1 MDNDTDAGIDPASL
15 LREGGA
21 SRFGQEIRRVLHD
34 IAQAND
40 APALE
45 QAAERMRTI
54 VHGLVE
60 QAPAQQHTR
69 VISAF
74 SDSLTRRII
83 AVTAATAV
91 PPKARW
97 CWVALGSEARQEQTM
112 ASDQDNAI
120 LFDGPACA
128 DAIRESLLPL
138 ALRINHT
145 LDRCGYPLCPG
156 NIMASNP
163 KWCLHLHE
171 WRERFMDWI
180 DEGNPEALLN
190 ATIFFD
196 LRPLHGALEL
206 ARGLISWLGA
216 TAAENRRFLF
226 LMADNALR
234 RKPPLGFFQDFAVD
248 RDGRFAG
255 TIDLKVNGI
264 TLFVDAARLYG
275 LRCALD
281 VANTEERLALAGERL
296 SIPRGEVRGWIE
308 AFRFIQMLRL
318 KHQQA
323 CHARGRPMHNHID
336 PHSLNAS
343 DRQALRDAL
352 RQARALQRRVSL
364 DFLGGGR
371 PY

>member
-1 MDNDTDAGIDPASL
+1 MDKPADIGIDPASL
-15 LREGGA
+15 LQEGSEA
-21 SRFGQEIRRVLHD
+21 RFGQEIRRVLRD

-45 QAAERMRTI
+45 QAAAGMRTV
-54 VHGLVE
+54 VHSLV
-60 QAPAQQHTR
+60 QHAPTQQHTR
-69 VISAF
+69 LISAL
-74 SDSLTRRII
+74 SDSLTRRVITVI
-83 AVTAATAV
+83 AGTAMLPEV
-91 PPKARW
+91 RW
-97 CWVALGSEARQEQTM
+97 CWVALGSEARQEQTLS
-112 ASDQDNAI
+112 SDQDNAI
-120 LFDGPACA
+120 LFEGPLPA

-163 KWCLHLHE
+163 RWCLHLHE
-171 WRERFMDWI
+171 WRERFMDWM

-196 LRPLHGALEL
+196 LRPLHGELGL
-206 ARGLISWLGA
+206 ARNLISWLGA
-216 TAAENRRFLF
+216 SAAENRRFLF

-234 RKPPLGFFQDFAVD
+234 RRPPLGFFHDFAVEK
-248 RDGRFAG
+248 DGRFAG
-255 TIDLKVNGI
+255 TLDLKVNGV
-264 TLFVDAARLYG
+264 TLFVDAARLYS

-281 VANTEERLALAGERL
+281 VANTEERLAFAGEKRSL
-296 SIPRGEVRGWIE
+296 PRSEVQDWIN

-323 CHARGRPMHNHID
+323 CHALGLTMHNHID
-336 PHSLNAS
+336 PRTLDAGEHH
-343 DRQALRDAL
+343 ALLDAL
-352 RQARALQRRVSL
+352 RQARALQRRVSM
-364 DFLGGGR
+364 DFLGGSR